1 MHSRPA
7 NASTF
12 AAWWRRLDKSQVLKW
27 TVYILLTLNWAYYF
41 FDDWRMAS
49 FTLNEG
55 GSFLDWARA
64 FNTTIDE
71 FGWLG
76 LVYMFELETYALDD
90 RVFENRALKWSVH
103 GFRLLCYVLLAHTV
117 FARVDDVREL
127 KSLGRAGDVAS
138 LCQVAD
144 GDVSFGENY
153 EYTPITS
160 ANCAGLSKSQQLYY
174 IEPTVIT
181 DADGHE
187 LEVWLRWIDLEDAV
201 VWLLVT
207 WSIELEVWLQNRDVT
222 GGLLMLVSH
231 SAKVFYAVLLGNAAV
246 WAWLGHWLYAWDQ
259 FLWIAGFWAI
269 ENNIAEWRSEILDEY
284 SGA

>member
-1 MHSRPA
+1 MHAPIA
-7 NASTF
+7 NDGAL
-12 AAWWRRLDKSQVLKW
+12 AAWWRRLDKGQALKW
-27 TVYILLTLNWAYYF
+27 AVYALLTLNWAYYF
-41 FDDWRMAS
+41 FDDWRMAAY
-49 FTLNEG
+49 TLNEG

-71 FGWLG
+71 FAWLG
-76 LVYMFELETYALDD
+76 LVFMFELETYALDD
-90 RVFENRALKWSVH
+90 RAFENRTLKWSVH

-117 FARVDDVREL
+117 FARVNDVREL
-127 KSLGRAGDVAS
+127 ESYGPAGGVAS

-144 GDVSFGENY
+144 GDVSFGDNY

-160 ANCAGLSKSQQLYY
+160 ANCAGLTTDHEFFY

-181 DADGHE
+181 DVDGHE

-207 WSIELEVWLQNRDVT
+207 WSIELAVWLQNRDVT

-231 SAKVFYAVLLGNAAV
+231 SAKVFYAVLLGNAAF

-269 ENNIAEWRSEILDEY
+269 ENNIAEWRAEILEEY
-284 SGA
+284 AGA